1 MVAGSEMNG
10 ELAKNVLLL
19 KKIRTKEEKDKCKE
33 HQKAFTKLT
42 EDGNTHWQE

>member
-1 MVAGSEMNG
+1 MNV
-10 ELAKNVLLL
+10 ELAKNVF
-19 KKIRTKEEKDKCKE
+19 IRTKEEKDKCKE